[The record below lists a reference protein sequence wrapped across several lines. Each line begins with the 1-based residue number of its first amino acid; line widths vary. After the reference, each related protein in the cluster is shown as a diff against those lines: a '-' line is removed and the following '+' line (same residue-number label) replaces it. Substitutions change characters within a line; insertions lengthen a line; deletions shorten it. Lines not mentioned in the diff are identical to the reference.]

1 MPREGPGLRTGTL
14 RPYTPPMHTVLY
26 VGAPLDDARAQD
38 LLLMREGA
46 RRAGDG
52 AFIYQRP
59 GGTLRFYTVSDPGV
73 AMRVLAEQSVDA
85 LVIDTREQPLTGD
98 VDSPSQQGPFAL
110 TRAGQLLARL
120 FPDDEL
126 HAAVQRD
133 RVIGIVGR
141 GGADAAFHFGTYRLR
156 AVLDRPNLDALEAQ
170 IALQTERL
178 RAGKVAICLAGG
190 GVEGLFYEIGV
201 LRALESFLVDRAI
214 VDFDLFCG
222 ISAGALIGC
231 MLANGVGPDEIG
243 RGLAG
248 GRARVDPI
256 RRSDIF
262 DPNLKELGPR
272 VARAA
277 SELVR
282 GGEGP
287 RGALSSVFRAVPGG
301 IFAGDKLRDYLER
314 HLTRPG
320 MRNHFDDLRR
330 PLFVGATDQD
340 TSQAVVFGEEGFRH
354 VPVHKAVRAS
364 AALVP
369 FYAPERI
376 DGRYYIDGAFTRTTN
391 MRVAVRQGATMVILI
406 DPLVPVFSDTAGH
419 VHSRGGVYSTM
430 QGLKALINGR
440 FDKAVRSIREMH
452 PEVSFYLFR
461 PYGDEMRILGGSPMK
476 YFYRREVEDV
486 AYRNTVDKIRTSYD
500 DLQRDFGRHGI
511 TFRDP
516 EEASTQRGVITSAG
530 VSRAQLGIGL

>member
-156 AVLDRPNLDALEAQ
+156 AVLDRPNLEALEAQ
-170 IALQTERL
+170 IALQTDRL

-222 ISAGALIGC
+222 ISAGALLGC

-272 VARAA
+272 VAKAA

-430 QGLKALINGR
+430 QGLK
-440 FDKAVRSIREMH
+440 RS
-452 PEVSFYLFR
+452 ST
-461 PYGDEMRILGGSPMK
+461 G
-476 YFYRREVEDV
+476 
-486 AYRNTVDKIRTSYD
+486 
-500 DLQRDFGRHGI
+500 
-511 TFRDP
+511 
-516 EEASTQRGVITSAG
+516 ASTRPCGPSARCTRRSASTCSAPTATRCASWG
-530 VSRAQLGIGL
+530 ARP

>member
-1 MPREGPGLRTGTL
+1 MQ
-14 RPYTPPMHTVLY
+14 TVLY
-26 VGAPLDDARAQD
+26 VGAPLDHAGDRAPFFE
-38 LLLMREGA
+38 REGA
-46 RRAGDG
+46 RRAADG
-52 AFIYQRP
+52 AILYERP
-59 GGTLRFYTVSDPGV
+59 SGKVRFYAVSEPAT
-73 AMRVLAEQSVDA
+73 AMRVLGERAIDA
-85 LVIDTREQPLTGD
+85 LVIDTRTGPLTGGD
-98 VDSPSQQGPFAL
+98 DNPSQAGPFAL
-110 TRAGQLLARL
+110 SRAGELLARL

-133 RVIGIVGR
+133 RVIGIVGQ
-141 GGADAAFHFGTYRLR
+141 GGADAAFHFGTYRIR
-156 AVLDRPNLDALEAQ
+156 TVLDQPSLESLEEQ
-170 IALQTERL
+170 IFAQTERL
-178 RAGKVAICLAGG
+178 SHGKVAICLAGG

-222 ISAGALIGC
+222 ISAGAILGS

-256 RRSDIF
+256 RRAEIF
-262 DPNLKELGPR
+262 DPNLKEVGPR
-272 VARAA
+272 LVRAA
-277 SELVR
+277 SEMVR

-287 RGALSSVFRAVPGG
+287 RGVLSTLFRAVPGG

-314 HLTRPG
+314 HLTQPG
-320 MRNHFDDLRR
+320 MSNRFDDLRR

-340 TSQAVVFGEEGFRH
+340 TSQAVVFGEEGLRH

-369 FYAPERI
+369 FYAPEKI

-391 MRVAVRQGATMVILI
+391 MRVAARQGATMVILV
-406 DPLVPVFSDTAGH
+406 DPLVPVFSDNAGD
-419 VHSRGGVYSTM
+419 VHKRGGVYSTM

-440 FDKAVRSIREMH
+440 FDKAVRAIREMH

-486 AYRNTVDKIRTSYD
+486 AYRNTVDKIRASYD
-500 DLQRDFGRHGI
+500 DLQRDFARHGI
-511 TFRDP
+511 MFRDP
-516 EEASTQRGVITSAG
+516 EERRGERFGQSPG
-530 VSRAQLGIGL
+530 VSPAQLGIGL

>member
-1 MPREGPGLRTGTL
+1 MQ
-14 RPYTPPMHTVLY
+14 TVLY
-26 VGAPLDDARAQD
+26 VGPPLDDAGARD

-52 AFIYQRP
+52 AVIYQRP
-59 GGTLRFYTVSDPGV
+59 GGTLRFYTASDPAV
-73 AMRVLAEQSVDA
+73 AMRVLADRSVDA
-85 LVIDTREQPLTGD
+85 LVIDTRDQPLTGP
-98 VDSPSQQGPFAL
+98 VDSATQQGPFAL

-141 GGADAAFHFGTYRLR
+141 GGSDAAFHFGKYRVR
-156 AVLDRPNLDALEAQ
+156 AVLDRPGLDTLEAQ
-170 IALQTERL
+170 ILQQTERL

-256 RRSDIF
+256 RRAEIF

-272 VARAA
+272 VAKAA

-301 IFAGDKLRDYLER
+301 IFAGDRLRDYLER

-440 FDKAVRSIREMH
+440 FDKAVRAIREMH

-486 AYRNTVDKIRTSYD
+486 AYRNTVEKIRTSYD
-500 DLQRDFGRHGI
+500 DLQRDFARHGI

-516 EEASTQRGVITSAG
+516 EEHRLDRGIGAAG